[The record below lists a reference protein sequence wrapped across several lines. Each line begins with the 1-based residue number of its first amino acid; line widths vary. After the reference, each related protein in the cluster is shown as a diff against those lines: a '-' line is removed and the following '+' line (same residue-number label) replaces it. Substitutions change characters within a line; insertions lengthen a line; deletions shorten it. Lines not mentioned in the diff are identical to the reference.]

1 TFVLVTTD
9 RVTLDFDKFRELKDG
24 STLYMLQHERQNLP
38 TATEENITYTP
49 HFHTLTESG
58 TYEYHASKGQ
68 EPLPYVL
75 AELIDNALA
84 ATVKNTSERRI
95 EIQMIL
101 DESLGK
107 PAIIVLDNGCGM
119 TSKQLKN
126 WAVYKLSKFL
136 RGDKSFQSYVRPDP
150 VTRSLNS
157 DLSYF
162 GVGGKQAI
170 FFIGDSAR
178 MITKTESSPDVHELV
193 ISEEDFMS
201 KESKNED
208 VFSGT
213 IKNRRPGD
221 STHITKNDENFLHS
235 IIAAEQGKKSF
246 TAVVITGIK
255 PKNIT
260 FMKEEFDVLTRQ
272 LSHIYHYYIHGVNG
286 RNLTIP
292 STNSKPDI
300 DIVLMMRKKPPQLPR
315 EVNLRDIEDDMQ
327 SLYINS
333 AADTFEF
340 KAVTRP
346 DGTVEGIIRYHPFL
360 YDKETYPKEPNAA
373 QDSPSHDKDYDD
385 DFQALSRARGKRP
398 IFDCFWNGRL
408 IPSTTV
414 SEFKWC
420 SCPVRDAPVPAECYS
435 RISGVL
441 FTDDAFKVT
450 QNKLTFMDLDL
461 QLKNKDTIFTTAVNG
476 QNVRGS
482 IEREFTQWLTKCHQN
497 FDKQVKFQGYIET
510 ITRTDLKSR
519 QHPWATFSAIEWDG
533 KVYKAGQLVKSLK
546 TQPIYYGTVC
556 RFLLYGSHD
565 GDTFGPG
572 GHVEIIREPRDLYN
586 MQKAF
591 AISKID
597 RAATDEIIKKNIDIN
612 NSKLPEKLKVEWPD
626 GNQWPPDAVRPA
638 GSSLGNLVTILNS
651 KGDSMSCM
659 PKGAQG
665 SAPRLSVRITV
676 TYHGSDGN
684 TQEFSFDAK
693 YYSKFN
699 YWFHKYENL
708 TKIGKYTVTLE
719 AILNESSSSVSRQRP
734 LPSFT
739 FQFTITAGEADSFVL
754 EEICQTVRVG
764 VPFEIPLQIKD
775 AYGHLTVPPPKLIP
789 LLKCSGLELT
799 YASVDNNST
808 FTIKGV
814 TASGKVQNYQQSK
827 NYDLKVSLVGLKND
841 TQILKI
847 NLLPGL
853 PRSLHV
859 TLKENSL
866 RIENGNQVDFNI
878 EVHDVAGNITAN
890 PKQMVGCQ
898 IQGCPPKTVDCSK
911 TGTGQFGM
919 PINLKIIKGESQ
931 ILKVN
936 FELIVS
942 LKSHLLLKLTVLP
955 STRVVR
961 MDLYS
966 HEDDLVFKN
975 NDKIE
980 WPAGGVLENLFYKLY
995 DEGGREVALNAKIV
1009 TWTNDVNLK
1018 SLMKGKLPDLHVP
1031 TKVSDRHFHQ
1041 VTYQDQF
1048 VSIFDSHCLTREFFN
1063 AVLEL
1068 VDQYDNL
1075 TVNLTPPCVNMMSV
1089 EAEGLEKSNVAFLW
1103 QENSSVAVTG
1113 VRFMSGTPGSREM
1126 CFAYSD
1132 YVAHVTVKVTPGIP
1146 AELKL
1151 VSGPFLCF
1159 KPLQVLNNQGIS
1171 TPFVVQLCDKW
1182 GNPSPDQRVFVEI
1195 NTSPQGLQV
1204 LSTVSSPPFDGEG
1217 KALIICSSTRGNYEL
1232 KFQGSLN
1239 NMYIDGP
1246 SVNLTVL
1253 RDPKKPVNLSV
1264 QYDAPAKFSAGGVFP
1279 VFTVTVV
1286 SDEGSPVQNLSPA
1299 FLSMFLW
1306 KGPNSKSCSTQ
1317 MLENMKQIDPLLCF
1331 HSDKKIP
1338 ELVGNYFIQFSLQV
1352 CKDEPL
1358 YSVQIP
1364 VNVVANQPVR
1374 LSPECQISSPSV
1386 SYSKDISHR
1395 ILVTDMTLCIVDM
1408 HGNPAGQGLDGRVS
1422 VSIGCPEGDG
1432 TKTIP
1437 LFEYKHSRCQ
1447 INLVDGKARIT
1458 VSSHSSIPGENGSSY
1473 TLLFQPE
1480 LNMPFT
1486 PLEPYKLPFNF
1497 YNDSDYQRKM
1507 SEMTKKKD
1515 ELTNGIKAYKDMFDT
1530 YRGLLKMLTGKN
1542 RFLIKSNISANIF
1555 YPLVSLSHVCHLATV
1570 HDDAAAWV
1578 ISWHIGNKMKCVVGK
1593 TTEAAQRIYKDT
1605 KGVQMVL
1612 ALDSVYVSPDRRKFN
1627 LIYHFFNVQ
1636 VMINFARFKA
1646 HICVCFLVFKTLL
1659 GDTIVIDDLH
1669 SANTYRRE
1677 VVRRKIPCP
1686 TLLTRDGER
1695 VSSQGIF
1702 GGLQNKAPP
1711 MGTLEYVFGAP
1722 LPPQY
1727 IKVTEE
1733 KSEYL
1738 HNLQHF
1744 IAMTSPENE
1753 AHKQEMLAKQ
1763 EQLSK
1768 LERELGLFIELD
1780 IHYLHTHKGVLG
1792 FFFFFLISYIFF
1804 YRIDANQTSQTAT
1817 RKRCQ
1822 HFRHL
1827 CKKTEN
1833 LTWSFFFIFSK
1844 LLYQMSCFQIVFIC
1858 FLPC

>member
-1 TFVLVTTD
+1 HQISAQGNECTSNTDVQSPPRRQTAVDLFTCLFYEFKCLPKETFVLVTTD

-136 RGDKSFQSYVRPDP
+136 RGDKSFQSQTESYVRPDP

-235 IIAAEQGKKSF
+235 IIAAEQGKK
-246 TAVVITGIK
+246 T
-255 PKNIT
+255 
-260 FMKEEFDVLTRQ
+260 
-272 LSHIYHYYIHGVNG
+272 IHNLI
-286 RNLTIP
+286 NLTIP

-300 DIVLMMRKKPPQLPR
+300 DILMMRKKPPQLPR

-373 QDSPSHDKDYDD
+373 QDYDD

-638 GSSLGNLVTILNS
+638 GSSLGPIKVTILNS

-676 TYHGSDGN
+676 TYHGKLMQKEQCACVNLFYIVFFIRYFEVGMFLLCLQ
-684 TQEFSFDAK
+684 TTTAAK
-693 YYSKFN
+693 LYF
-699 YWFHKYENL
+699 
-708 TKIGKYTVTLE
+708 
-719 AILNESSSSVSRQRP
+719 P
-734 LPSFT
+734 
-739 FQFTITAGEADSFVL
+739 
-754 EEICQTVRVG
+754 TVRVG

-827 NYDLKVSLVGLKND
+827 VY
-841 TQILKI
+841 KI
-847 NLLPGL
+847 YIYICVYIYIYIYICIYHVARHELPETIFG
-853 PRSLHV
+853 
-859 TLKENSL
+859 ENSL

-936 FELIVS
+936 FELIIAGNV
-942 LKSHLLLKLTVLP
+942 LLASKELTVLP

-995 DEGGREVALNAKIV
+995 DEGGREVALNAKIASQIKV

-1048 VSIFDSHCLTREFFN
+1048 VSSSFAIIPHPGEPTRLKATVPEN
-1063 AVLEL
+1063 VVKLGETLSKNIILEL

-1089 EAEGLEKSNVAFLW
+1089 EAEGLEKSNV
-1103 QENSSVAVTG
+1103 ENSSVAVTG

-1151 VSGPFLCF
+1151 FLCF

-1217 KALIICSSTRGNYEL
+1217 KACFNVDQLSGPKGNYEL

-1306 KGPNSKSCSTQ
+1306 KGPSTGNLPPCSTQ
-1317 MLENMKQIDPLLCF
+1317 I
-1331 HSDKKIP
+1331 DKKIP

-1458 VSSHSSIPGENGSSY
+1458 NLAIMENSPGENGSSY

-1612 ALDSVYVSPDRRKFN
+1612 ALDSVYVSPDRRSLPHERNGRMLFDPPGN
-1627 LIYHFFNVQ
+1627 LVS
-1636 VMINFARFKA
+1636 ARSLLVYSEDQESCGK
-1646 HICVCFLVFKTLL
+1646 VFKTLL

>member
-1 TFVLVTTD
+1 M
-9 RVTLDFDKFRELKDG
+9 
-24 STLYMLQHERQNLP
+24 STMPARAKNLY
-38 TATEENITYTP
+38 
-49 HFHTLTESG
+49 
-58 TYEYHASKGQ
+58 
-68 EPLPYVL
+68 
-75 AELIDNALA
+75 
-84 ATVKNTSERRI
+84 
-95 EIQMIL
+95 
-101 DESLGK
+101 
-107 PAIIVLDNGCGM
+107 
-119 TSKQLKN
+119 
-126 WAVYKLSKFL
+126 
-136 RGDKSFQSYVRPDP
+136 
-150 VTRSLNS
+150 
-157 DLSYF
+157 
-162 GVGGKQAI
+162 
-170 FFIGDSAR
+170 

-476 QNVRGS
+476 QNKTYKRGS

-638 GSSLGNLVTILNS
+638 GSSLGPIKVTILNS

-936 FELIVS
+936 FELIIAGNV
-942 LKSHLLLKLTVLP
+942 LLASKELTVLP

-995 DEGGREVALNAKIV
+995 DEGGREVALNAKIASQIKV

-1048 VSIFDSHCLTREFFN
+1048 VSSSFAIIPHPGEPTRLKATVPEN
-1063 AVLEL
+1063 VVKLGETLSKNIILEL

-1103 QENSSVAVTG
+1103 QEENSSVAVTG

-1151 VSGPFLCF
+1151 VSGPAQ
-1159 KPLQVLNNQGIS
+1159 PLQVLNNQGIS

-1217 KALIICSSTRGNYEL
+1217 KACFNVDQLSGPKGNYEL

-1306 KGPNSKSCSTQ
+1306 KGPSTGNLPPQKASQMKCSQ
-1317 MLENMKQIDPLLCF
+1317 PLQNDRNDRF
-1331 HSDKKIP
+1331 YFRDKKIP

-1458 VSSHSSIPGENGSSY
+1458 NLAIMENSPGENGSSY

-1530 YRGLLKMLTGKN
+1530 YRGLLKMLTDRYNDARHIETVFQERLSSMNITISPAVTIQNITRMIQEKTDEAERICVPRRVCNEPDPFKAQPDVLGK
-1542 RFLIKSNISANIF
+1542 
-1555 YPLVSLSHVCHLATV
+1555 VCHLATV

-1612 ALDSVYVSPDRRKFN
+1612 ALDSVYVSPDRRSLPHERNGRMLFDPPGN
-1627 LIYHFFNVQ
+1627 LVS
-1636 VMINFARFKA
+1636 ARSLLVYSEDQESCGK
-1646 HICVCFLVFKTLL
+1646 VFKTLL

-1733 KSEYL
+1733 KKMLVEYKTL
-1738 HNLQHF
+1738 VENTMKAEHDKEQHF

-1768 LERELGLFIELD
+1768 LERELESMQTKPVKRQLESDASTSG
-1780 IHYLHTHKGVLG
+1780 
-1792 FFFFFLISYIFF
+1792 IS
-1804 YRIDANQTSQTAT
+1804 A
-1817 RKRCQ
+1817 KRQ
-1822 HFRHL
+1822 
-1827 CKKTEN
+1827 K
-1833 LTWSFFFIFSK
+1833 I
-1844 LLYQMSCFQIVFIC
+1844 
-1858 FLPC
+1858 